1 MAYRYWV
8 IVKVQALLKET
19 LANLGIAYHLDYSL
33 ALRSEASQVILKENR
48 CNKTIL
54 ILTTFLEQI
63 LEQIPC
69 S

>member
-8 IVKVQALLKET
+8 IVKMQALLKET
-19 LANLGIAYHLDYSL
+19 LANLVIAYHLDCSL
-33 ALRSEASQVILKENR
+33 AFRFEASQIILKQNR